1 MMKRLSFLL
10 IAFAIYPILALAGT
24 NEDASNVG
32 RYDIAA
38 TNEGLYFLDTAT
50 GSLWI
55 KRGQEAWV
63 KIESP
68 VSWKSNK
75 KSQSNKPVTLTLP
88 QGGVTMPM
96 IQRERRKIPGSSG
109 TLFVQLG
116 DITAGQV
123 FVEVV
128 DINGNYLATRTSL
141 KNNEFLKFELN
152 EKDVYLQIFDMVNN
166 LIGEDICKVRLSF
179 EKPNKESKKENPE
192 KAIEKQ
198 SNKP

>member
-1 MMKRLSFLL
+1 MKRLALLL

-55 KRGQEAWV
+55 KRGQGAWV

-68 VSWKSNK
+68 VTWKSNK
-75 KSQSNKPVTLTLP
+75 KSQSHKPVTLTLP

-109 TLFVQLG
+109 TLSVQLG

-141 KNNEFLKFELN
+141 KNNEFLKFELDG
-152 EKDVYLQIFDMVNN
+152 KDVYLQIFDMVNN